1 MKLLCDMRYLM
12 ANLSGFFMTTR
23 MHIYLFYCCRDKKPA
38 QFSYVFVYFVRC
50 ELSFFFP
57 SFISSLQLL
66 QIKLQQLV
74 FAQISDS
81 KTKQCCW
88 L

>member
-50 ELSFFFP
+50 ELSFFFD
-57 SFISSLQLL
+57 LL
-66 QIKLQQLV
+66 FLPYSYCKLNYN
-74 FAQISDS
+74 S
-81 KTKQCCW
+81 
-88 L
+88 